1 MPGLL
6 LALLL
11 TGLAAASAAAGDRN
25 PLERWTL
32 SHDGVEREYFVHVP
46 ANSGGTHPVV
56 VAVHGYTSTAT
67 GFAYAHGLLQHA
79 DANGYLLVLP
89 QGSHFLAGEGQDA
102 WRVTSWNDLAA
113 NQPPRDAGPHCA
125 ADHTR
130 YPRPPECAEFNRCA
144 WTSCYDDLGFI
155 DRVLDEVEAR
165 YATDTGRYYLL
176 GVSNG
181 AMMALR
187 AGCDRSERYAA
198 VASIIGQ
205 LAPGY
210 DCGPTSNLPMLHL
223 FGGADD
229 TVRYDGTAA
238 GDGYIYTSAAQTAAT
253 WAQALACSVGP
264 VNWQNELSDAAGF
277 RCTAYRN
284 CRVAGQE
291 VVSCLDPTAGH
302 EWPQQGY
309 AGISAT
315 CVTAEQYRSMPG
327 QPHCAAADSA
337 YRHLG
342 MDLIWGFFSRY
353 GLSAAAPAE

>member
-1 MPGLL
+1 MPGRL
-6 LALLL
+6 LALML
-11 TGLAAASAAAGDRN
+11 TGLTASGAAAGDHN
-25 PLERWTL
+25 ALKRWTL

-46 ANSGGTHPVV
+46 PDSGGALPVV

-67 GFAYAHGLLQHA
+67 GFAYVHGLLQHA
-79 DANGYLLVLP
+79 DAHGYLLVLP
-89 QGSHFLAGEGQDA
+89 QGSHFVAGEGQDA
-102 WRVTSWNDLAA
+102 WRVTSWNDLAS
-113 NQPPRDAGPHCA
+113 NQPPRDAGAHCQ
-125 ADHTR
+125 DEHVQ
-130 YPRPPECAEFNRCA
+130 YPRPPECREFNRCA
-144 WTSCYDDLGFI
+144 WTSCYDDVGFV
-155 DRVLDEVEAR
+155 DKLLDEVSAD
-165 YATDTGRYYLL
+165 YATDAGRYYLL

-187 AGCDRSERYAA
+187 LGCNLSGRFAA
-198 VASIIGQ
+198 VAAIVGQ

-210 DCGPTSNLPMLHL
+210 DCGPDGEVPMLHL
-223 FGGADD
+223 SGGRDD
-229 TVRYDGTAA
+229 TVHYDGTPAS
-238 GDGYIYTSAAQTAAT
+238 DGYSYSSVARTAAT
-253 WAQALACSVGP
+253 WAQALACSAGP
-264 VNWQNELSDAAGF
+264 EKWRNELSDAAGF
-277 RCTAYRN
+277 ACTAYRD

-291 VVSCLDPTAGH
+291 VVSCLDPSAGH

-327 QPHCAAADSA
+327 QPHCGATDGP